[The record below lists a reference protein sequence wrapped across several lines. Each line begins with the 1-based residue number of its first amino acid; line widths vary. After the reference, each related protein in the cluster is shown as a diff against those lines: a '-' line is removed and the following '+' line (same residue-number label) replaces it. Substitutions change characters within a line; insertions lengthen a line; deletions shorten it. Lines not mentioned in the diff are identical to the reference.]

1 MNDQIKTRQQLMN
14 ELEALRLEV
23 SELKASK
30 DRLEQTEEA
39 LRESQQFLQ
48 LVMDNIPQA
57 IFWKDRNLVYLGCN
71 RIFALDAGINNPS
84 EIVGL
89 TDYQLAWKEEEADF
103 FRECDRRIMKS
114 NRAEFHIIEPQL
126 QAEGK
131 QAWLDTNK
139 IPLHDS
145 KGNVQ
150 GILGT
155 YEDITERKLME
166 ELLAGERMIL
176 EMVAT
181 GQPLQQTLDA
191 LARMIEQVGT
201 DCSSAILICDK
212 DRARLLCASAP
223 SLPEEYVKRT
233 DGLKIEPCADFC
245 SSAAYWDR
253 TISAGESPTGY
264 PWADLNQ
271 IAQECGLTECCAAP
285 IQGPKGEVLGAF
297 GLYSTRSGPSSKK
310 HLLLVETAAHIAGI
324 AIERKRSEEA
334 LRESEEK
341 FRMLFETSRDSIY
354 IRNRQGRFFEVNRAT
369 TELFGYTRQEMLKK
383 INVNDLYANP
393 EDQLR
398 FAREIETKGSV
409 RDYELRL
416 RKKDGTEMDCLLT
429 ATLRRSKD
437 GSVEGYQGIIRDVT
451 DYKLAQDALQ
461 QSEARYRAIVE
472 DQTELICRFRPD
484 GTITFANEAYCRYF
498 QKTREELID
507 HSFMPFIPAE
517 DQPGVESLFRSLC
530 KENPVATHEHR
541 VIAPGG
547 EVRWQQWTNRIVMD
561 VDGKFLEFQAVG
573 RDVTERKLM
582 EEALRDSAEK
592 TKLFAYSVAHDLKS
606 PAIGVYGLSN
616 LLRKN
621 YGDVLDEK
629 GKNYCEQILRASE
642 HVAALVEKINVF
654 IKTKETPLTIEEINI
669 ERILGIVK
677 EEFSVQLSLRQ
688 VDWVQPDA
696 LPTIRADR
704 LSLIRIFRNLVD
716 NALKYA
722 GEPLSEI
729 RIGYEESE
737 ADHVLSVTDNGIGVP
752 QCDFEKLFG
761 FFQRRET
768 VAGIEGTGLGLAI
781 VKEIVEQHGGKVWIE
796 SIPEQGTTFYL
807 SIAKNL

>member
-1 MNDQIKTRQQLMN
+1 MNDESKTRQQLIS
-14 ELEALRLEV
+14 EVEALRLEV

-30 DRLEQTEEA
+30 DRLERTEEA
-39 LRESQQFLQ
+39 LRESQHFLQ

-57 IFWKDRNLVYLGCN
+57 IFWKDKNSVYLGCN
-71 RIFALDAGINNPS
+71 RNFAIDAGIDDPS
-84 EIVGL
+84 QIVGL
-89 TDYQLAWKEEEADF
+89 TDHELAWREEEADF
-103 FRECDRRIMKS
+103 FRECDRRVMKS
-114 NRAEFHIIEPQL
+114 DRAEFHIIEPQL

-139 IPLHDS
+139 VPLHDS
-145 KGNVQ
+145 RGNVV

-191 LARMIEQVGT
+191 LARMIEQVGA

-212 DRARLLCASAP
+212 QRARLLCASAP
-223 SLPEEYVKRT
+223 SLPEEYIKGI
-233 DGLKIEPCADFC
+233 DGLKIEPCTDFC
-245 SSAAYWDR
+245 SSAAYWNK
-253 TISAGESPTGY
+253 TISADEFPTGH
-264 PWADLNQ
+264 PWADHSK
-271 IAQECGLTECCAAP
+271 IAHECGLAACCAVP
-285 IQGPKGEVLGAF
+285 IRGPKGEVLGAF
-297 GLYSTRSGPSSKK
+297 GLFATRPSPSSKR

-334 LRESEEK
+334 IRESEEK

-354 IRNRQGRFFEVNRAT
+354 MRNRQGRFFEVNRAT
-369 TELFGYTRQEMLKK
+369 TELFGYTRQEMLEK
-383 INVNDLYANP
+383 INVNDLYVNS
-393 EDQLR
+393 EDQVR

-409 RDYELRL
+409 RDYVLRL

-437 GSVEGYQGIIRDVT
+437 GSIEGYQGIIRDVT
-451 DYKLAQDALQ
+451 DYKMAQDALQ

-472 DQTELICRFRPD
+472 DQTELICRFHSD

-507 HSFMPFIPAE
+507 KSFMPFIPAE
-517 DQPGVESLFRSLC
+517 DQPGVESLFSSLC
-530 KENPVATHEHR
+530 TDNPVATHEHR
-541 VIAPGG
+541 VIAPSG

-561 VDGKFLEFQAVG
+561 EDGKFLEFQAVG

-606 PAIGVYGLSN
+606 PAIGIYGLSN

-621 YGDVLDEK
+621 YGDALDDK

-654 IKTKETPLTIEEINI
+654 IKTKETPLSIEEINI
-669 ERILGIVK
+669 ERILSIVK
-677 EEFSVQLSLRQ
+677 EEFSVQLSLRK
-688 VDWVQPDA
+688 VDWVLPGA

-729 RIGYEESE
+729 RIGYEE
-737 ADHVLSVTDNGIGVP
+737 AKAFHVLSVMDDGIGMP
-752 QCDFEKLFG
+752 QCDFERLFG
-761 FFQRRET
+761 FFQRHET
-768 VAGIEGTGLGLAI
+768 VGGIEGTGLGLAI

-796 SIPEQGTTFYL
+796 SIPKQGTTFYL
-807 SIAKNL
+807 SISKNL